1 MKINAS
7 TSCGDYYSSVEIEY
21 DAEKEKEFE
30 QAQRFVSCFLG
41 VPVVAKQTCD
51 EIGEKLLEKLKNAPV
66 DIIKD

>member
-7 TSCGDYYSSVEIEY
+7 TSCGDLYSDVEIEY

-41 VPVVAKQTCD
+41 VPVEVRQTCE
-51 EIGEKLLEKLKNAPV
+51 EIGEKILDKLKNTSV
-66 DIIKD
+66 DIVKD